1 MNRTEIEI
9 KLHESRV
16 WLLEILSSLSE
27 ATLHQPV
34 TPSEHDPT
42 NYWTPLDHVA
52 HLALIEDNFAQMV
65 RRHVSGNANSVGLL
79 TNEKGEPQSR
89 EQIMIRLHAMTDEFQ
104 QKHHGDSLSEVI
116 ALTASARSRTL
127 QLVSELSDDQ
137 LGEKLPGAPWA
148 DGTIGGVLAVN
159 ADHASMHWKWVTNT
173 NLVS

>member
-16 WLLEILSSLSE
+16 WLLEILSSLGE
-27 ATLHQPV
+27 DKLQQPV

-52 HLALIEDNFAQMV
+52 HLALIEDNFEQMV
-65 RRHVSGNANSVGLL
+65 RRHFAGSTNPVGLL

-104 QKHHGDSLSEVI
+104 REHHGASLSEVI
-116 ALTASARSRTL
+116 ALTASARARTL
-127 QLVSELSDDQ
+127 RLVSELSDEQ
-137 LGEKLPGAPWA
+137 LIEKLPGAPWA

-159 ADHASMHWKWVTNT
+159 ADHATMHWTWVTDTKLLN
-173 NLVS
+173 